1 MTWAIVFWVVI
12 LPRWQKAQP
21 LARKYAAPPTR
32 TAYTNEVAFWQGVGA
47 IRLPSEL
54 GGLSASWPL
63 ARLLAYD
70 DRVGL
75 EPTLRLMSFIPSLS
89 LEWAALERIETV
101 GQRGVRLR
109 IKDPAT
115 ALLVFALT
123 NRDGLL
129 DIAEQRGV
137 TVDRSRRR
145 HPWWSVG

>member
-1 MTWAIVFWVVI
+1 
-12 LPRWQKAQP
+12 
-21 LARKYAAPPTR
+21 
-32 TAYTNEVAFWQGVGA
+32 
-47 IRLPSEL
+47 
-54 GGLSASWPL
+54 
-63 ARLLAYD
+63 
-70 DRVGL
+70 
-75 EPTLRLMSFIPSLS
+75 MSFIPSLS

-137 TVDRSRRR
+137 RVDRSRRR